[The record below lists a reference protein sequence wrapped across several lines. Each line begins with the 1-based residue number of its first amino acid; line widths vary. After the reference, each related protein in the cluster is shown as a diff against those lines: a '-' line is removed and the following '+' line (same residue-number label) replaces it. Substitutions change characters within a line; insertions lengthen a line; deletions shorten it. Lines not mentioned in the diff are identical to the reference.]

1 MNEKKYR
8 NQNYANEIKYTN
20 QNYASKRYTNQEK

>member
-1 MNEKKYR
+1 MNEKKYT

-20 QNYASKRYTNQEK
+20 QNYTSKRYTNQEK